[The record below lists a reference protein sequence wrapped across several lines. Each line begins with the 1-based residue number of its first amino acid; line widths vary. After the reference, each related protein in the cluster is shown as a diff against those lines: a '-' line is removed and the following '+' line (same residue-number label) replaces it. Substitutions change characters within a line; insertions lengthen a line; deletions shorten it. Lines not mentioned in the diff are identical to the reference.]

1 MARGVEITPEVRAQV
16 IAELLTG
23 AGVNETAR
31 KYSLGAKSVSRIKA
45 SLAEGQLTQVDTE
58 KRRRID
64 DVLMDCVTRHTEA
77 LNRFVEYVCQPEYLK
92 TKEPD
97 ALGRLYEKLAN
108 TPLSILEA
116 ASAADTEDT
125 GEQETEEAEEG

>member
-1 MARGVEITPEVRAQV
+1 MARGVEISPEVRAQV
-16 IAELLTG
+16 LAELLTG

-31 KYSLGAKSVSRIKA
+31 KYSLGTKTVSRIKA
-45 SLAEGQLTQVDTE
+45 SLSNGELTQVDTD

-77 LNRFVEYVCQPEYLK
+77 LNRFADYVSQPDYLK

-125 GEQETEEAEEG
+125 GDSEETEEE

>member
-1 MARGVEITPEVRAQV
+1 MARGVQITPEIRAQV
-16 IAELLTG
+16 IAELMTG

-31 KYSLGAKSVSRIKA
+31 KYTLGTKTVSRIKA
-45 SLAEGQLTQVDTE
+45 SLSEGELTQVDTE

-77 LNRFVEYVCQPEYLK
+77 LNRFAEYVSSPDYLK
-92 TKEPD
+92 TKDPQHL
-97 ALGRLYEKLAN
+97 APLYREIAN

-116 ASAADTEDT
+116 ASAAEGEDTEEESEDTED
-125 GEQETEEAEEG
+125 